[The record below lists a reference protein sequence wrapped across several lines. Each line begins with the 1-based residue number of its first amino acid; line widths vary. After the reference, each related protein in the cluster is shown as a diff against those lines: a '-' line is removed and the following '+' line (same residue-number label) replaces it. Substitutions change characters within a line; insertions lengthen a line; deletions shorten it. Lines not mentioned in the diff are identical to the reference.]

1 MNTTLLNGF
10 TDELEKISVDTRVLL
25 RNVRKA
31 KNVSIGRML
40 DNPMSMMGG
49 GGVTTSPSRK
59 ATNAL
64 VKKKIDE
71 TVAKVTKD
79 SFRDAPAKKR
89 IAANQLAS
97 MSRKITKKPAD
108 WVGGK
113 QWSQGGKANAGKIQ
127 VSPEMAG
134 NTFATLARKRGPRRM
149 AERGAMGATVAAH
162 ELFERGSKKIAPVFS
177 HLHPEVLLKEHNL
190 VSRLTGPGSKYT
202 RSVMRGARKR
212 SGEDKFVRQLLTE
225 AYGPRAAQFTRE
237 GAKIPKAMRKNLRK
251 KIEQNP
257 AILDRAMRGVKPPK
271 LGKMEQGIMS
281 VRALR
286 DMNKGMPKGQQ
297 KKMPDWLRRGL
308 DQL

>member
-1 MNTTLLNGF
+1 MNTTLLNAF